1 MMSNA
6 ASTRADHEI
15 IIHAVPQG
23 ARVLDVGCGDGVLLH
38 RLKQER
44 NAVVRGMELS
54 QAGVNACV
62 AKGLSVVQ
70 GDADLDLALYPDDS
84 FDIVVL
90 SRTIQATRKPEMV
103 LKQMHRI
110 GAKAVVSLP
119 NFGFWQVRLSLFLRG
134 RMPVT
139 QGLPDSWHETENLH
153 LCTLLDFDDLAR
165 QSGFD
170 LESVTRIAA
179 GQASPPSQA
188 TSSLLNWLSEE
199 AVFVLKRAG
208 MTAR

>member
-1 MMSNA
+1 MSNA
-6 ASTRADHEI
+6 TSTRADHEI

-153 LCTLLDFDDLAR
+153 LCTLLDFDDLAK

-170 LESVTRIAA
+170 LESVTRIAD
-179 GQASPPSQA
+179 GKASAPSRA

-208 MTAR
+208 MATR

>member
-1 MMSNA
+1 MSNA

-15 IIHAVPQG
+15 IINAVPQG
-23 ARVLDVGCGDGVLLH
+23 ARVLDVGCGDGVLLK

-44 NAVVRGMELS
+44 NAIVRGMELS

-119 NFGFWQVRLSLFLRG
+119 NFGFWQVRLSLLLNG

-153 LCTLLDFDDLAR
+153 LCTLLDFDDLAK

-179 GQASPPSQA
+179 GKASAPSRA
-188 TSSLLNWLSEE
+188 TSNVLNWFSEE
-199 AVFVLKRAG
+199 AVFVLKRAW
-208 MTAR
+208 MPTR

>member
-1 MMSNA
+1 MSNA

-15 IIHAVPQG
+15 IINAVPQG

-153 LCTLLDFDDLAR
+153 LCTLLDFDDLAK

-179 GQASPPSQA
+179 GKASAPSRA
-188 TSSLLNWLSEE
+188 TSSMLNWLSEE

>member
-1 MMSNA
+1 MSNA

-15 IIHAVPQG
+15 IINAVPQG
-23 ARVLDVGCGDGVLLH
+23 ARVLDVGCGDGVLLQ

-119 NFGFWQVRLSLFLRG
+119 NFGFWQVRLSLLLNG

-153 LCTLLDFDDLAR
+153 LCTLLDFDDLAK

-179 GQASPPSQA
+179 GKASAPSLA

>member
-1 MMSNA
+1 MSNA

-15 IIHAVPQG
+15 IINAVPQG
-23 ARVLDVGCGDGVLLH
+23 ARVLDVGCGDGLLLH

-119 NFGFWQVRLSLFLRG
+119 NFGFWQVRLSLLLNG

-153 LCTLLDFDDLAR
+153 LCTLLDFDDLAK

-179 GQASPPSQA
+179 GKASAPSRA

>member
-1 MMSNA
+1 MSNA

-90 SRTIQATRKPEMV
+90 SRTIQATRRPEMV

-153 LCTLLDFDDLAR
+153 LCTLLDFDDLAK

-179 GQASPPSQA
+179 GKASAPSRA

-208 MTAR
+208 MAAR

>member
-1 MMSNA
+1 MSNA

-15 IIHAVPQG
+15 IINAVPQG
-23 ARVLDVGCGDGVLLH
+23 ARVLDVGCGDGVLLQ

-44 NAVVRGMELS
+44 NAIVRGMELS

-119 NFGFWQVRLSLFLRG
+119 NFGFWQVRLSLLLNG

-153 LCTLLDFDDLAR
+153 LCTLLDFDDLAK
-165 QSGFD
+165 QSGFE

-179 GQASPPSQA
+179 GKASAPSNA

-208 MTAR
+208 MITR

>member
-1 MMSNA
+1 MSNA

-15 IIHAVPQG
+15 IINAVPQG

-119 NFGFWQVRLSLFLRG
+119 NFGFWQVRLSLLLNG

-153 LCTLLDFDDLAR
+153 LCTLLDFDDLAK

-170 LESVTRIAA
+170 L
-179 GQASPPSQA
+179 QSQF
-188 TSSLLNWLSEE
+188 LLPAIE
-199 AVFVLKRAG
+199 VL
-208 MTAR
+208 

>member
-1 MMSNA
+1 MSNA

-15 IIHAVPQG
+15 IINAVPQG
-23 ARVLDVGCGDGVLLH
+23 ARVLDVGCGDGVLLK

-44 NAVVRGMELS
+44 NAIVRGMELS

-119 NFGFWQVRLSLFLRG
+119 NFGFWQVRLSLLLNG

-153 LCTLLDFDDLAR
+153 LCTLLDFDDLAK

-179 GQASPPSQA
+179 GQASAPSRA
-188 TSSLLNWLSEE
+188 TSHLLNWLSEE
-199 AVFVLKRAG
+199 AVFVLERAG
-208 MTAR
+208 IPPR

>member
-1 MMSNA
+1 MSNA

-15 IIHAVPQG
+15 IINAVPQG

-119 NFGFWQVRLSLFLRG
+119 NFGFWQVRLSLLLNG

-153 LCTLLDFDDLAR
+153 LCTLLDFDDLAK

-179 GQASPPSQA
+179 GKASAPSRA
-188 TSSLLNWLSEE
+188 TSSLLNLLSEE

>member
-1 MMSNA
+1 MSNA

-153 LCTLLDFDDLAR
+153 LCTLLDFDDLAK

-170 LESVTRIAA
+170 LESVTRIAD
-179 GQASPPSQA
+179 GKASAPSRA

-208 MTAR
+208 MAAR

>member
-1 MMSNA
+1 MSNA

-15 IIHAVPQG
+15 IINAVPQG

-153 LCTLLDFDDLAR
+153 LCTLLDFDDLAK

-179 GQASPPSQA
+179 GKASAPSRA
-188 TSSLLNWLSEE
+188 TSSMLNWLSEE

-208 MTAR
+208 MTAQ

>member
-1 MMSNA
+1 MSNA

-15 IIHAVPQG
+15 IINAVPQG

-119 NFGFWQVRLSLFLRG
+119 NFGFWQVRLSLLLNG

-153 LCTLLDFDDLAR
+153 LCTLLDFDDLAK

-179 GQASPPSQA
+179 EKASAPSRA

>member
-1 MMSNA
+1 MSNA
-6 ASTRADHEI
+6 TSTRADHEI
-15 IIHAVPQG
+15 IVHAVPQG

-153 LCTLLDFDDLAR
+153 LCTLLDFDDLAK

-170 LESVTRIAA
+170 LESVTRIAD
-179 GQASPPSQA
+179 GKASAPSRA

-208 MTAR
+208 MATR